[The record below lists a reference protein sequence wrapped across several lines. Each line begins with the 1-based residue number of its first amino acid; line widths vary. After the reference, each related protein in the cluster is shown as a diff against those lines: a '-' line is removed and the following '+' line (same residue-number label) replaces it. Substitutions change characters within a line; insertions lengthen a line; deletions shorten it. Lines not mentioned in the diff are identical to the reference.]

1 MKIERLKP
9 SVWLEHRLKPSK
21 DTAPLLQSG

>member
-21 DTAPLLQSG
+21 DTDPLFQFG